1 MKDIDLAY
9 RLKRVTAVFLSASF
23 LLGACSTVTH
33 TQKAVDGAPWS
44 SSEPLSIPYEV
55 RLTQLEKGNL
65 VANPSFEERAPT
77 TENSD
82 TPRHWSRTGRSVE
95 WVDAAS
101 GRDAAE
107 EVADGRHAVKIVKR
121 RAGELDKAEG
131 IISDFIPVIPGNY
144 DFFYDVKLKNIT
156 SPQIRLG
163 FRLYDAIVVKIFFFD
178 AQKKKLDPAL
188 LNPVSGSLVDN
199 SDKSYSFANFWRI
212 DDFPWAT
219 VRGRTYNYPFSE
231 GDLPE
236 KTRFVRL
243 FFGLKGSGTMWIDNI
258 VYRYSKWNFSTL
270 ERMQPYFGRRLT
282 AADKII
288 PAPRSLVLL
297 NEVIYFDPQN
307 AGLDPPMI
315 VLPEDPAAA
324 ERTAAGILQHKLNAV
339 IHSVM
344 PVEGPADRHVRVV
357 SDFRSNDFRGGRL
370 VFSIGRN
377 KLHRQAWP
385 DLPLHAIGEK
395 TQGYVIR
402 SKSVG
407 EALVVFLLG
416 ETPVGTFNAAAT
428 SVQLLEEEKCVYHNA
443 TVVDFPDFLGRSY
456 CLKNWQ
462 SDAEL
467 RRDID
472 AIERMSLYKLNKV
485 YCGHNRTSTD
495 WHVIDDLFRKGV
507 EEAGRKCR
515 ETGVMSLA
523 IMVNPYSHLGFEPSV
538 DDLDDQSRNFWMHS
552 RQESVDLLKDIFKT
566 GLDAGADTIMLQAD
580 DSVPHTGGNRK
591 NYGLYTTEDQ
601 NRFGNLQNAQAHVV
615 NSLKQWVDSAYPG
628 TRIEFCPPWYANE
641 FIDRGEGKAEVYFNE
656 LASLI
661 PRDVAIVWTGP
672 TVRSLSVDM
681 ADLHRYGNLIGR
693 WPMIWDNTL
702 YARNLE
708 TKRYGGYTTYYPG
721 KVRMCNLF
729 EPFDTDRPEGF
740 HNYND
745 GRHMYTNGNAY
756 SEVYK
761 IKFAT
766 VADYEWNTAAYK
778 PELALW
784 KALCSLYGTQ
794 GARELILFN
803 EAYYGTFEACLRIE
817 SDGAKPVFIENG
829 RLYSIEMDRRLE
841 RISRLLPTGH
851 PLPSELTA
859 FRDRQK
865 KRFVQ
870 LSRALGPTQ

>member
-1 MKDIDLAY
+1 
-9 RLKRVTAVFLSASF
+9 V
-23 LLGACSTVTH
+23 
-33 TQKAVDGAPWS
+33 
-44 SSEPLSIPYEV
+44 
-55 RLTQLEKGNL
+55 
-65 VANPSFEERAPT
+65 
-77 TENSD
+77 
-82 TPRHWSRTGRSVE
+82 
-95 WVDAAS
+95 
-101 GRDAAE
+101 
-107 EVADGRHAVKIVKR
+107 
-121 RAGELDKAEG
+121 
-131 IISDFIPVIPGNY
+131 
-144 DFFYDVKLKNIT
+144 
-156 SPQIRLG
+156 
-163 FRLYDAIVVKIFFFD
+163 
-178 AQKKKLDPAL
+178 
-188 LNPVSGSLVDN
+188 
-199 SDKSYSFANFWRI
+199 
-212 DDFPWAT
+212 
-219 VRGRTYNYPFSE
+219 
-231 GDLPE
+231 
-236 KTRFVRL
+236 
-243 FFGLKGSGTMWIDNI
+243 
-258 VYRYSKWNFSTL
+258 
-270 ERMQPYFGRRLT
+270 
-282 AADKII
+282 
-288 PAPRSLVLL
+288 
-297 NEVIYFDPQN
+297 
-307 AGLDPPMI
+307 
-315 VLPEDPAAA
+315 
-324 ERTAAGILQHKLNAV
+324 
-339 IHSVM
+339 
-344 PVEGPADRHVRVV
+344 
-357 SDFRSNDFRGGRL
+357 
-370 VFSIGRN
+370 
-377 KLHRQAWP
+377 
-385 DLPLHAIGEK
+385 IGEK
-395 TQGYVIR
+395 SQGYVIR
-402 SKSVG
+402 SKPVG
-407 EALVVFLLG
+407 DALVVFLLG
-416 ETPVGTFNAAAT
+416 KTPVGTFNAAAT
-428 SVQLLEEEKCVYHNA
+428 SVQLIEEEKCIYHNA

-462 SDAEL
+462 SAAEL
-467 RRDID
+467 RHDID

-485 YCGHNRTSTD
+485 YCGHNRTNAD
-495 WHVIDDLFRKGV
+495 WHLIDDLFRKGV

-552 RQESVDLLKDIFKT
+552 RPESVDLLKDIFKT

-766 VADYEWNTAAYK
+766 VADYEWNTAAYN

-784 KALCSLYGTQ
+784 KVLCSLYGTQ

>member
-1 MKDIDLAY
+1 
-9 RLKRVTAVFLSASF
+9 
-23 LLGACSTVTH
+23 
-33 TQKAVDGAPWS
+33 
-44 SSEPLSIPYEV
+44 
-55 RLTQLEKGNL
+55 
-65 VANPSFEERAPT
+65 
-77 TENSD
+77 
-82 TPRHWSRTGRSVE
+82 
-95 WVDAAS
+95 
-101 GRDAAE
+101 
-107 EVADGRHAVKIVKR
+107 
-121 RAGELDKAEG
+121 
-131 IISDFIPVIPGNY
+131 
-144 DFFYDVKLKNIT
+144 
-156 SPQIRLG
+156 
-163 FRLYDAIVVKIFFFD
+163 
-178 AQKKKLDPAL
+178 
-188 LNPVSGSLVDN
+188 
-199 SDKSYSFANFWRI
+199 
-212 DDFPWAT
+212 
-219 VRGRTYNYPFSE
+219 
-231 GDLPE
+231 
-236 KTRFVRL
+236 
-243 FFGLKGSGTMWIDNI
+243 
-258 VYRYSKWNFSTL
+258 
-270 ERMQPYFGRRLT
+270 
-282 AADKII
+282 
-288 PAPRSLVLL
+288 
-297 NEVIYFDPQN
+297 
-307 AGLDPPMI
+307 
-315 VLPEDPAAA
+315 
-324 ERTAAGILQHKLNAV
+324 
-339 IHSVM
+339 M
-344 PVEGPADRHVRVV
+344 PVEVPADRHVRVV
-357 SDFRSNDFRGGRL
+357 NNFSSDDFSDGRL

-377 KLHRQAWP
+377 KLYRQEWP
-385 DLPLHAIGEK
+385 GLPLHVIGEK
-395 TQGYVIR
+395 SQGYVIR
-402 SKSVG
+402 SKPVG
-407 EALVVFLLG
+407 DALVVFLLG
-416 ETPVGTFNAAAT
+416 KTPVGTFNAAAT
-428 SVQLLEEEKCVYHNA
+428 SVQLIEEEKCIYHNA

-462 SDAEL
+462 SAAEL
-467 RRDID
+467 RHDID

-485 YCGHNRTSTD
+485 YCGHNRKNTD
-495 WHVIDDLFRKGV
+495 WHLIDDLFRKGV

-552 RQESVDLLKDIFKT
+552 RPESVDLLKDIFKT

-766 VADYEWNTAAYK
+766 VADYEWNTAAYN

-784 KALCSLYGTQ
+784 KVLCSLYGTQ